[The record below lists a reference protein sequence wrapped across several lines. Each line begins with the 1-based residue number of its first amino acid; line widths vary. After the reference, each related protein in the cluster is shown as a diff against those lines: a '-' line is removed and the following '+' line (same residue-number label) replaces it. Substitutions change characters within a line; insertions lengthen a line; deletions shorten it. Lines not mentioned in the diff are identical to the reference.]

1 MRNTWPSGSYGLPK
15 PKSGCPSKEWLE
27 GFRYQDSENVEN
39 TNTKTNGSHF
49 SGRVTPHG
57 IRQEFCIH
65 KGTPGKRIP
74 WPSGKYCIYRKGNSC
89 PTGLR
94 EGDSHMKGHHPT
106 WEEWNELSLQHIFK
120 KKLSLVND
128 LCSASTVQCE
138 RDIKKCWKG
147 SFWSQVVIT
156 KDDCNS
162 TESSDKKN
170 TFPKGCR
177 NYTFFKI

>member
-65 KGTPGKRIP
+65 KDTPGKRIP

-94 EGDSHMKGHHPT
+94 EGDIWRVIIRHKR
-106 WEEWNELSLQHIFK
+106 NEINSAYSIF
-120 KKLSLVND
+120 SLVND
-128 LCSASTVQCE
+128 LCSASASTVQCE

-147 SFWSQVVIT
+147 PRSFDL
-156 KDDCNS
+156 KLL
-162 TESSDKKN
+162 
-170 TFPKGCR
+170 
-177 NYTFFKI
+177 

>member
-1 MRNTWPSGSYGLPK
+1 MHYETLRDYNYLLETLNLRVVHVCLTSIRIYTVTFLFKFSNEMPVYHHLGISFFFLLVALVMRNTWPSGSYGLPK

-65 KGTPGKRIP
+65 KDTPGKRIP

-106 WEEWNELSLQHIFK
+106 
-120 KKLSLVND
+120 
-128 LCSASTVQCE
+128 
-138 RDIKKCWKG
+138 
-147 SFWSQVVIT
+147 
-156 KDDCNS
+156 
-162 TESSDKKN
+162 
-170 TFPKGCR
+170 
-177 NYTFFKI
+177 

>member
-1 MRNTWPSGSYGLPK
+1 MKCRHITTKHKYFFFFLAALVIKNTWPSGSYGLPK

-65 KGTPGKRIP
+65 KETAGKRIP

-89 PTGLR
+89 PTGLQ
-94 EGDSHMKGHHPT
+94 EGM
-106 WEEWNELSLQHIFK
+106 
-120 KKLSLVND
+120 
-128 LCSASTVQCE
+128 SAL
-138 RDIKKCWKG
+138 
-147 SFWSQVVIT
+147 
-156 KDDCNS
+156 
-162 TESSDKKN
+162 
-170 TFPKGCR
+170 
-177 NYTFFKI
+177 